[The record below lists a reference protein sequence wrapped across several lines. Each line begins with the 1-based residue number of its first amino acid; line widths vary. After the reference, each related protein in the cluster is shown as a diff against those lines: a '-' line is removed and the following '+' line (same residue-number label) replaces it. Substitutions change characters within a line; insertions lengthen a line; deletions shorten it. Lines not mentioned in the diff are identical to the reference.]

1 MRRRFLASV
10 SVLAVVVAA
19 IAMHGVSVAGQA
31 PTPAAKAK
39 APAKTTAAASAR
51 IPPKTS
57 WGDPDLQGIWNV
69 STGTPLQR
77 PEKFGDKT
85 VLAESEVEQV
95 EEELSRTQNRDNR
108 DGGAEAQVIQGY
120 NDFWTDPRRREVLP
134 DRRSSLIVDPPN
146 GRIPPLVPQTPEV
159 AKMRAA
165 RAAAN
170 VRVDAGRPDDPEDFG
185 LAMRCVVRNDRP
197 PHLGGLYNNNF
208 QIYQSP
214 GYVVIQAE
222 MIHSA
227 RVIPVDGRPPLG
239 KTLRQ
244 WQGDARGHWEG
255 NTLVVET
262 GNFRTDEGAVY
273 QNGKA
278 DSFKLVERFTRTAA
292 DRIDYE
298 FTVSDPATWTR
309 PWTAKIPWKP
319 ADGEIYEYAC
329 REGDLDIFHLLQM
342 ARKLEKAGKSDQP
355 Q

>member
-197 PHLGGLYNNNF
+197 PHLGPLFRCERRGN
-208 QIYQSP
+208 
-214 GYVVIQAE
+214 
-222 MIHSA
+222 
-227 RVIPVDGRPPLG
+227 GRWSWRIE
-239 KTLRQ
+239 LR
-244 WQGDARGHWEG
+244 
-255 NTLVVET
+255 T
-262 GNFRTDEGAVY
+262 GFGWSLAKDRC
-273 QNGKA
+273 
-278 DSFKLVERFTRTAA
+278 AA
-292 DRIDYE
+292 KQDR
-298 FTVSDPATWTR
+298 
-309 PWTAKIPWKP
+309 
-319 ADGEIYEYAC
+319 
-329 REGDLDIFHLLQM
+329 Q
-342 ARKLEKAGKSDQP
+342 
-355 Q
+355 

>member
-1 MRRRFLASV
+1 MSQQFLV
-10 SVLAVVVAA
+10 SMGALALVLNGMTPTAEA
-19 IAMHGVSVAGQA
+19 QA
-31 PTPAAKAK
+31 KPP
-39 APAKTTAAASAR
+39 PKTTAAAKAYA
-51 IPPKTS
+51 PPKTA
-57 WGDPDLQGIWNV
+57 WGDPDLEGIWNV

-77 PEKFGDKT
+77 PEKFGDKA
-85 VLAESEVEQV
+85 VLAEDEAEQV
-95 EEELSRTQNRDNR
+95 EEELGKTQNRDNR

-120 NDFWTDPRRREVLP
+120 NDFWTDPRRRELLK

-159 AKMRAA
+159 AKVRAA

-170 VRVDAGRPDDPEDFG
+170 VRVDTGRPNDPEDFG

-227 RVIPVDGRPPLG
+227 RIIPVDGRPRLG
-239 KTLRQ
+239 KDLRQ

-255 NTLVVET
+255 ATLVVET
-262 GNFRTDEGAVY
+262 SNFRKDEGAVY
-273 QNGKA
+273 QNA
-278 DSFKLVERFTRTAA
+278 NAESFRLVERFTRAGA

-309 PWTAKIPWKP
+309 PWTARVAWKP
-319 ADGEIYEYAC
+319 ADGQIYEYAC

-342 ARKLEKAGKSDQP
+342 ARTLEKAEKNDQP